1 MQEELLPI
9 GKMAALNRVS
19 ISTLRLYDEK
29 GLLKPRY
36 TDPQTGYR
44 YYHIDQN
51 ARLDMIV
58 YMKELG
64 MSLSQIRDALEQE
77 DMSLIE
83 ELLSQKNEQIHQQMR
98 DLKAQHDAVERA
110 ILSIERYRK
119 SPVTGTFSLE
129 YIDRRY
135 VWGVPC
141 ADNFYSDDIHSYER
155 LLRDLRLRLEDKGFQ
170 QIHSYN
176 IGTSIAQEDFEEE
189 RFVAGRIFIFTS
201 RRDQDDAAAY
211 QVVESGMYACVYL
224 DNYDEE
230 VHYARQ
236 LRDYCRKNSYHI
248 AGDYIC
254 EVLTGFH
261 VFDNDPRAMFMR
273 LQVPVTF
280 QKGS

>member
-1 MQEELLPI
+1 
-9 GKMAALNRVS
+9 
-19 ISTLRLYDEK
+19 
-29 GLLKPRY
+29 
-36 TDPQTGYR
+36 
-44 YYHIDQN
+44 
-51 ARLDMIV
+51 
-58 YMKELG
+58 
-64 MSLSQIRDALEQE
+64 
-77 DMSLIE
+77 
-83 ELLSQKNEQIHQQMR
+83 
-98 DLKAQHDAVERA
+98 
-110 ILSIERYRK
+110 
-119 SPVTGTFSLE
+119 
-129 YIDRRY
+129 
-135 VWGVPC
+135 
-141 ADNFYSDDIHSYER
+141 
-155 LLRDLRLRLEDKGFQ
+155 
-170 QIHSYN
+170 
-176 IGTSIAQEDFEEE
+176 EEE

-236 LRDYCRKNSYHI
+236 LRDYCRKNNYHI

>member
-1 MQEELLPI
+1 
-9 GKMAALNRVS
+9 
-19 ISTLRLYDEK
+19 
-29 GLLKPRY
+29 
-36 TDPQTGYR
+36 
-44 YYHIDQN
+44 
-51 ARLDMIV
+51 
-58 YMKELG
+58 
-64 MSLSQIRDALEQE
+64 
-77 DMSLIE
+77 MSLIE

-176 IGTSIAQEDFEEE
+176 IGTSIAQGDFEEE

-211 QVVESGMYACVYL
+211 QVVESGHVRL
-224 DNYDEE
+224 
-230 VHYARQ
+230 RLPGQ
-236 LRDYCRKNSYHI
+236 LRRGGPLRQAA
-248 AGDYIC
+248 AGLLP
-254 EVLTGFH
+254 EKQLPHRRGLH
-261 VFDNDPRAMFMR
+261 
-273 LQVPVTF
+273 L
-280 QKGS
+280 

>member
-1 MQEELLPI
+1 
-9 GKMAALNRVS
+9 
-19 ISTLRLYDEK
+19 
-29 GLLKPRY
+29 
-36 TDPQTGYR
+36 
-44 YYHIDQN
+44 
-51 ARLDMIV
+51 MIV

-64 MSLSQIRDALEQE
+64 MSLAQIGEVLNRE
-77 DMSLIE
+77 DISLIE

-110 ILSIERYRK
+110 TLSIERYRK

-129 YIDRRY
+129 YIDQRY

-155 LLRDLRLRLEDKGFQ
+155 LLRDLRLRLEDQGFQ

-176 IGTSIAQEDFEEE
+176 IGTSIAQRNFEND
-189 RFVAGRIFIFTS
+189 RFIADRIFIFTN
-201 RRDQDDAAAY
+201 RREQVDAFY

-230 VHYARQ
+230 IYYARR
-236 LRDYCRKNSYHI
+236 LREYCRENRYTI

-254 EVLTGFH
+254 EVMTGFH
-261 VFDNDPRAMFMR
+261 VFDNDPRTMFMR

-280 QKGS
+280 QK